1 MERKALLHS
10 GITMDTNKNHTS
22 YSEDFIQAFKN
33 RISSHMNVPEKCEVN
48 PESLSKEDLEEL
60 LSSRISSLDDFIKAV
75 FAAQREVVSQE
86 NMRLI

>member
-1 MERKALLHS
+1 MVNTKKYYADYRGYSHEMERKALLHS

-48 PESLSKEDLEEL
+48 PESLSKK
-60 LSSRISSLDDFIKAV
+60 I
-75 FAAQREVVSQE
+75 
-86 NMRLI
+86 